1 MNIGHAI
8 FEALHGLRHRWQA
21 KIRHGVHSP
30 FVFGLQDGA
39 LKDAALTPIPAI
51 EHCRKKLLLDA
62 RKFQRVD
69 LGAGSRKGKAN
80 ETKVSAFARR
90 SLQKEHPARILR
102 GLADAVQ
109 ANHVIELGTALGIT
123 TAYLAWERS
132 QRKVVTIEGD
142 PFVLAVARE
151 HWQSLKIE
159 NIDARC
165 GDFDHE
171 LQGHD
176 IAQAKWDMVLVDG
189 NHTYAATMRYWHFF
203 RDKLSERGCLVF
215 DDLYWSPEMH
225 RAWREIIA
233 DPAVGLSLDYFDF
246 GVVFLFPRRQQ
257 EHYVLGMP
265 TAAARTKY
273 I

>member
-21 KIRHGVHSP
+21 KVRHGVHSP
-30 FVFGLQDGA
+30 FVFALQDGV
-39 LKDAALTPIPAI
+39 LKDAALTPMPAI
-51 EHCRKKLLLDA
+51 EQCRKKLLLDP

-69 LGAGSRKGKAN
+69 LGAGSRKGKVH
-80 ETKVSAFARR
+80 ESRVSDFARR

-109 ANHVIELGTALGIT
+109 AKNVIELGTALGIT
-123 TAYLAWERS
+123 TAYLAWERPN
-132 QRKVVTIEGD
+132 RNVLTVEGD
-142 PFVLAVARE
+142 PFVLDVARE
-151 HWQSLKIE
+151 QWQSLRME

-165 GDFDHE
+165 GDFDHV
-171 LQGHD
+171 LQAHD
-176 IAQAKWDMVLVDG
+176 IGRTLWDMVLVDG
-189 NHTYAATMRYWHFF
+189 NHTYAATMRYWEFF
-203 RDKLSERGCLVF
+203 RDKLSVHGCLVF
-215 DDLYWSPEMH
+215 DDLYWSPEMY
-225 RAWREIIA
+225 RAWRAIIA

-246 GVVFLFPRRQQ
+246 GVVFLFPRRQK